1 MRYQKAIAALSTT
14 EIPWAKPILRVS
26 NEALFYEQGLVIS
39 NQANIQYEQVGS
51 LTRAI
56 RSLHEQAT
64 GLSSDAYVIWEE
76 GDKRFIQQRY
86 LHDETIKLRHKIGR
100 ASCRESA

>member
-1 MRYQKAIAALSTT
+1 YGFDMRYQKAIAALSTT

-39 NQANIQYEQVGS
+39 NQVDIWQEQAGS
-51 LTRAI
+51 LNRAI

-64 GLSSDAYVIWEE
+64 GLNSDAYIKWEE
-76 GDKRFIQQRY
+76 GDKRFIHQRY
-86 LHDETIKLRHKIGR
+86 LHEETIKLRHN
-100 ASCRESA
+100 RETVW